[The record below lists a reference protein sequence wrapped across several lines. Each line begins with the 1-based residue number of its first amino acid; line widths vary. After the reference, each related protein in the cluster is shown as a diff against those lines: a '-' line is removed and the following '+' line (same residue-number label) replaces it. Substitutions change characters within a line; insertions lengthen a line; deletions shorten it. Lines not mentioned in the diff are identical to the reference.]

1 MQLNNSQK
9 KYIKKHIHS
18 SSIQTIAKMLGVSE
32 STVQLYIET
41 KQHDSPES
49 HEQAAATEGFSLS
62 MYWLK
67 KQKLIFF
74 ILFAL
79 VLISYVDSLTNA
91 FVSDDRGIVINA
103 PHIDYVFAQPIA
115 FLRPSLYFL
124 FYSIGGMNPFLF
136 HVFDVLLHMGSAFLV
151 YILVYKIAK
160 QSVAIF
166 TACLFAV
173 HPILIEAVTWISGG
187 IYGQY
192 SFFFLLSLVLYIF
205 SKGSKRF
212 YYFSLVSYF
221 LSLVSSE
228 KAVVLF
234 LLFFAYEFCFDS
246 LKLHWKKIVPFATV
260 SIFFAL
266 IYLSRLS
273 SRVASL
279 QLETSGDAVAQNPF
293 LQIPVAVTSYILLIL
308 WPKDLTIY
316 HSELTFTQMEYIARL
331 LLLIGIGIF
340 YIYTMIKN
348 RTLFFW
354 MSFFFVPLFP
364 TLAPFSI
371 SWVVAERYVYLST
384 VGVFAIIGYGIKKI
398 ADRKA
403 VKTTVH
409 ILFVFLV
416 IALLVRS
423 IIRNVDW
430 RSEDTLWLATAKA
443 SPSSAQNHN
452 NLGDLYG
459 RHGDIPRA
467 ISEFK
472 RAIEIK
478 PNYADAYHNL
488 ANTYQQIG
496 QYDNAIADYKK
507 ALEFNPNIWQSYQNL
522 AAIYFAKGDIASAY
536 ANMQKAVALNP
547 TDSNLQVALGVVYL
561 KMGKKDKAKESF
573 TKALQ
578 IDPSNGQAQQGLSQV
593 EKQ

>member
-9 KYIKKHIHS
+9 KYIKKHVRS
-18 SSIQTIAKMLGVSE
+18 RSTEEIAKTLRVSE
-32 STVQLYIET
+32 SSVQSYMEI
-41 KQHDSPES
+41 KQQDSLDN
-49 HEQAAATEGFSLS
+49 HEQTGTTEQFSLS
-62 MYWLK
+62 MQWLK

-74 ILFAL
+74 ILAAL
-79 VLISYVDSLTNA
+79 VAISYVDSLTNA

-103 PHIDYVFAQPIA
+103 SHIDYVFAQPIA
-115 FLRPSLYFL
+115 FLRPSMYFL

-136 HVFDVLLHMGSAFLV
+136 RVFDVLLHMGSVFLV
-151 YILVYKIAK
+151 YILVYKIAR
-160 QSVAIF
+160 QSTAIF
-166 TACLFAV
+166 TSFLFAV

-192 SFFFLLSLVLYIF
+192 SFFFLLSLVLYVF
-205 SKGSKRF
+205 SKGSKRI
-212 YYFSLVSYF
+212 YYFSLIAYF

-234 LLFFAYEFCFDS
+234 LLFFFYEFCFDS
-246 LKLHWKKIVPFATV
+246 LKLHWKKIVPYAIV

-279 QLETSGDAVAQNPF
+279 QVETSGDAVPQNPF
-293 LQIPVAVTSYILLIL
+293 LQIPIAITSYILLIL
-308 WPKDLTIY
+308 WPKDLTLY
-316 HSELTFTQMEYIARL
+316 HSELTFTQIEYIVRL
-331 LLLIGIGIF
+331 ALLVGMVIF
-340 YIYTMIKN
+340 YVYTMIKN
-348 RTLFFW
+348 RSIFFW

-384 VGVFAIIGYGIKKI
+384 VGVFALMGYLFKKI
-398 ADRKA
+398 SEIKA
-403 VKTTVH
+403 LKTTVY
-409 ILFVFLV
+409 ILFVFLM
-416 IALLVRS
+416 IALLART
-423 IIRNVDW
+423 IIRNIDW
-430 RSEDTLWLATAKA
+430 RNEDTLWLATAKA
-443 SPSSAQNHN
+443 SPSSSQNHN

-459 RHGDIPRA
+459 RHGDVPRA
-467 ISEFK
+467 IFEFK

-496 QYDNAIADYKK
+496 KYDDAIANYKK

-522 AAIYFAKGDIASAY
+522 AAIYFAKGMYDDALL
-536 ANMQKAVALNP
+536 NMQEAAALNP
-547 TDSNLQVALGVVYL
+547 NDPNLRVALGVVYL
-561 KMGKKDKAKESF
+561 KMGNKDKARESF

-578 IDPSNGQAQQGLSQV
+578 LDPSSNQAQQGLAQV